1 MLDELGIVGISWRQ
15 VGSEALAGYSLPAET
30 RDARLASFARSQGL
44 AEVAY
49 LETCNRVEVVFADT
63 AGAPASDHR
72 VAAFELLTGSA
83 PKPGE
88 AERTLRAWR
97 GEGACEHLF
106 LVAAGLDSA
115 AVGEVEIAG
124 QVRLAHDRAR
134 ASGLCGAR
142 LTLLFEEAG
151 RIAAAVRS
159 ATGLGEGSVSLAEVA
174 VGHLR
179 RRLVRTPGAV
189 ALIGVSAMTER
200 AALSLAKEDVPLI
213 AVNRTEDKAR
223 ELAERFAGRHSSLT
237 AFCLAPPPVEALLC
251 ATGSAEPVLDAE
263 VLARVTAAAKSGE
276 PPLAIDMAV
285 PADIDAEACSRL
297 GVQRIGMDAIVHEA
311 EANRSARLLA
321 AADARA
327 QVDEALPRLRD
338 KVVDRVYG
346 PMFGALQQHYQE
358 TASAGVE
365 RLLKMLGGDVDTEA
379 DPEAVREAIEAWAQS
394 LARRMAHLPTVGL
407 KGLLRYG
414 PEGSLDAFLRG
425 LDPERRNLLRG
436 VVDGGRR
443 KDRDD
448 RGSR

>member
-15 VGSEALAGYSLPAET
+15 VGSEALAGYSLPEDA
-30 RDARLASFARSQGL
+30 RDAGLASFARSHGL

-49 LETCNRVEVVFADT
+49 VETCNRVEVVFADAVGT
-63 AGAPASDHR
+63 PARDLR
-72 VAAFELLTGSA
+72 AAVLELLTGSSCE
-83 PKPGE
+83 PGE
-88 AERTLRAWR
+88 AERTLWAWR

-142 LTLLFEEAG
+142 LALLFEEAG
-151 RIAAAVRS
+151 RIAAAVRTT
-159 ATGLGEGSVSLAEVA
+159 TGLGEGSVSLAEVA
-174 VGHLR
+174 VGHIR
-179 RRLVRTPGAV
+179 RRLARTPGTV
-189 ALIGVSAMTER
+189 ALIGVSPMTER
-200 AALSLAKEDVPLI
+200 AALSLAKDDVPLTV
-213 AVNRTEDKAR
+213 VNRTEDKAR
-223 ELAERFAGRHSSLT
+223 ELADRFGGRHSSLD
-237 AFCLAPPPVEALLC
+237 AFCRAPGPVEALLC
-251 ATGSAEPVLDAE
+251 ATGSAETVLDAE
-263 VLARVTAAAKSGE
+263 ALARISAAANSGE

-297 GVQRIGMDAIVHEA
+297 GVPRIGMDNIVHEA

-327 QVDEALPRLRD
+327 QVDAALPRLRD
-338 KVVDRVYG
+338 KVVDRIYG
-346 PMFGALQQHYQE
+346 PMFGALQEHYQE
-358 TASAGVE
+358 TASEAVE
-365 RLLKMLGGDVDTEA
+365 RLLKTVGDDDVDA
-379 DPEAVREAIEAWAQS
+379 EAIDAWAKS

-425 LDPERRNLLRG
+425 LDPERRNLLRS
-436 VVDGGRR
+436 VVDGGGRR
-443 KDRDD
+443 IEMIGGAANDTEA
-448 RGSR
+448 